1 MDVDRTKPLATMNEP
16 CISVLMPVYN
26 AARHLDTAIASIFA
40 QEFSDWEMVAVDDGS
55 TDASPEILT
64 RWAARDSRIRVLSN
78 SSNKGQT
85 ACLNQG
91 LSVCRGAWVARQDAD
106 DLSHPER
113 FTNQMCY
120 LESYSN
126 TALLGTQG
134 LLIDDRGARIGILD
148 VPRDVASIAWCAPF
162 LNPFLHTAVMF
173 RRNVVVSTG
182 GYDESFRIAQDY
194 ELWTRLAADHA
205 TANLSGH
212 LVSYRHAETSLSKTG
227 RELAFEESDRV
238 SNREVARRFGRLWR
252 TEEKELVAGFRRGVL
267 DASEQKRFWKLIA
280 ALEVETG
287 EPMPRRLRAA
297 WHLRL
302 AGSSGRVSAAE
313 VFAAFQADTV
323 FAARWL
329 IRRFAG
335 F

>member
-1 MDVDRTKPLATMNEP
+1 
-16 CISVLMPVYN
+16 MPVYN
-26 AARHLDTAIASIFA
+26 AAQHLGSAIESVVAQDFA
-40 QEFSDWEMVAVDDGS
+40 DWEMVAVDDGS
-55 TDASPEILT
+55 TDSSPGILA
-64 RWAARDSRIRVLSN
+64 RWAKRDPRIRVIAN
-78 SSNKGQT
+78 ASNKGQT

-91 LSVCRGAWVARQDAD
+91 LAECCADWIARQDAD
-106 DLSHPER
+106 DLSHPGR
-113 FTNQMCY
+113 LASQWHY
-120 LESYSN
+120 LEDHPD
-126 TALLGTQG
+126 TVLLGTQG
-134 LLIDDRGARIGILD
+134 VLIDDRGVRIGLLD
-148 VPRDVASIAWCAPF
+148 VPEDAASIAWSAPF

-173 RRNVVVSTG
+173 RRDIVISAG
-182 GYDESFRIAQDY
+182 GYDKNFRIAQDY

-238 SNREVARRFGRLWR
+238 SNREAARRFRRLWR
-252 TEEKELVAGFRRGVL
+252 TEEKELVAGFRRGALEV
-267 DASEQKRFWKLIA
+267 SEQKRFWRIIA
-280 ALEVETG
+280 ALELETG
-287 EPMPRRLRAA
+287 KPIPRRLRAV

-302 AGSSGRVSAAE
+302 AGSSRRVSAAE
-313 VFAAFQADTV
+313 VFAACQADSV